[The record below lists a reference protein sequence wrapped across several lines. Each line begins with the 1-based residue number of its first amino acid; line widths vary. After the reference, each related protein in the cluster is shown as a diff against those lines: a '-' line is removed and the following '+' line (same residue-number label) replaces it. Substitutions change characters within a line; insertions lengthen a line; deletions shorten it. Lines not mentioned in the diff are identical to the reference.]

1 MLEIGRKSAN
11 LILKSQN
18 LTRCT
23 NYNSSQNILKRKVNV
38 AIQNLVKKR
47 FQNMDAQIKLL
58 NKIIGTAN
66 ILILQQGL
74 VYMEV
79 G

>member
-1 MLEIGRKSAN
+1 MGRKSAN
-11 LILKSQN
+11 LTLKSQN

-23 NYNSSQNILKRKVNV
+23 NYNSSQNILNRNVNV
-38 AIQNLVKKR
+38 AIQNFVKR
-47 FQNMDAQIKLL
+47 FQNTDAQTKLL